1 VYRVIYA
8 FTDPQQDR
16 RPPTGGSPQEMRIG
30 HSIVNVRVFDENDW
44 INPTWRRPSFWKG
57 CCEQ

>member
-1 VYRVIYA
+1 
-8 FTDPQQDR
+8 
-16 RPPTGGSPQEMRIG
+16 MRIG